1 MSPRQAVV
9 TVQMASSMA
18 TIKWGEMKNPCVV
31 LLPLPAQQLEQM
43 QTNDYNLLGV
53 LAVVYRRRGFIIW
66 SCAAVVAVTVVVAL
80 LLPNYYKATTSFYPA
95 SPSLLDPNRIYGSSD
110 ASVEY
115 FGGDD
120 EVNQLLSAAQSNQL
134 LDYVIAEFDL
144 YTVYEID
151 STRRKAPYK
160 VRRRLLKL
168 YKVVK
173 NDKDGIEV
181 SVEDK
186 DPQRAAAMAN
196 AIRTKIDETH
206 RQFLK
211 RSQERVM
218 ATYEQTLATR
228 RTTLAMLSDSLARL
242 RDRYQIYNIEA
253 QSEFLSSY
261 IPQTQARLANS
272 EAKLKVFKQQGLADS
287 VRVYTAS
294 AAALREQ
301 LTSLTKDSG
310 NGTFNLEALN
320 KGMAMVLLLE
330 SEVERLTD
338 DISQQEEVYLRFR
351 SIAEAENSSLVGV
364 EVAEV
369 PIIKSRPRRSI
380 IVIGVAFMAFFV
392 SVMGALLLENA
403 RRVDWSA
410 LLQSES

>member
-1 MSPRQAVV
+1 M
-9 TVQMASSMA
+9 
-18 TIKWGEMKNPCVV
+18 V
-31 LLPLPAQQLEQM
+31 LLPLPAQQLGQM

-53 LAVVYRRRGFIIW
+53 LAILYRRRRFIVG
-66 SCAAVVAVTVVVAL
+66 SCTVVVLVTVVASL
-80 LLPNYYKATTSFYPA
+80 LLPNYYQATTSFYPA

-134 LDYVIAEFDL
+134 LDYVIASFDL

-151 STRRKAPYK
+151 STQRKAPYK
-160 VRRRLLKL
+160 VRKRLLKL

-186 DPQRAAAMAN
+186 DPKRAAAMAN
-196 AIRTKIDETH
+196 AIRNKIDETH
-206 RQFLK
+206 RQFLST
-211 RSQERVM
+211 SQRHVM

-228 RTTLAMLSDSLARL
+228 RSNLSQLSDSLSRL

-261 IPQTQARLANS
+261 IPQVQAKLVNN
-272 EAKLKVFKQQGLADS
+272 ETKLKVFQQQGLADS
-287 VRVYTAS
+287 VRIYMAS
-294 AAALREQ
+294 TQALREQ
-301 LTSLTKDSG
+301 LTSLTTDKGDGS
-310 NGTFNLEALN
+310 FSLEALN
-320 KGMAMVLLLE
+320 KGMARVMLLE

-338 DISQQEEVYLRFR
+338 DISQQEEVYLRYK

-392 SVMGALLLENA
+392 SGMGALLLENA
-403 RRVDWSA
+403 RQVDWKSVFQA
-410 LLQSES
+410 AQ